1 MTIGELTKRTGIGEH
16 TLRFYEK
23 RALSGSCGMDK
34 AAVFTR
40 KRILSGCASSNA

>member
-23 RALSGSCGMDK
+23 KGLIRVLRDGQGRRFYTEKD
-34 AAVFTR
+34 
-40 KRILSGCASSNA
+40 I